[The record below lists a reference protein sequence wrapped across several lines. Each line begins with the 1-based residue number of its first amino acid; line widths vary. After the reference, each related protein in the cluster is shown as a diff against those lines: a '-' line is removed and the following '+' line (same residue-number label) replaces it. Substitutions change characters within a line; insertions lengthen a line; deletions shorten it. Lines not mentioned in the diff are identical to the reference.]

1 MTATHEQSRNRWLVL
16 AIVSSALLLIVIDM
30 TVLYTAL
37 PRLTHELQASASQKL
52 WIINAY
58 PLVVAGLLPGLGALG
73 DRIGHKQLFLSGLLV
88 FGLASVIAAFA
99 PGAEVLIASRVLLAM
114 GAAMMMPATLSI
126 IRLTFEDDKERA
138 FAIGIWAA
146 VASGG
151 AAFGPVVGGI
161 LLEFFWWGS
170 VFLINVPVVVLAFVV
185 GARILKKH
193 AGNKA
198 QKWDLIGSAQIMV
211 ALIALTYAIK
221 ELGKPQADWMTC
233 VITLLLGTGALVI
246 FVRRQKRSA
255 APLID
260 FALFR
265 NKQFL
270 LGVVAASVMSA
281 TLIGFELVFSQRL
294 QLVSGYSP
302 LQAGLLILP
311 IPLAAFFAGP
321 LTGSLQPRLGTARL
335 LWLSLLVAGV
345 GSLTYLFIFDGDV
358 LWWSVALAVFGF
370 GAGAAITGSS
380 TAIIN
385 NAPASRAGMAASI
398 EEVAYE
404 LGGAMGVTILGSI
417 MSVIYT
423 MKLVL
428 PADTT
433 LPGIVH
439 DSLDQAR
446 LVAEQLP
453 PAQAERLLSLAFASF
468 DDAFIGVIIGVTA
481 MLFVTAGVVYGVSLR
496 SAASAGH
503 GLNPGH

>member
-1 MTATHEQSRNRWLVL
+1 MTANFNPSHNRWLVL
-16 AIVSSALLLIVIDM
+16 AIVSSALFLIVIDL

-37 PRLTHELQASASQKL
+37 PRLTHDLRASASQKL

-58 PLVVAGLLPGLGALG
+58 PLVVAGLLPGLGTLG
-73 DRIGHKQLFLSGLLV
+73 DRLGHKQLFLGGLLV
-88 FGLASVIAAFA
+88 FGMASVVAAFA
-99 PGAEVLIASRVLLAM
+99 PGADVLIGSRVLLAV

-126 IRLTFEDDKERA
+126 IRLTFDDEKERA

-151 AAFGPVVGGI
+151 AAFGPVVGGV
-161 LLEFFWWGS
+161 LLAFFWWGS
-170 VFLINVPVVVLAFVV
+170 VFLINVPVVLVAVVV
-185 GARILKKH
+185 GARVLEKRP
-193 AGNKA
+193 GNRA
-198 QKWDLIGSAQIMV
+198 REWDLIGSGQIMV
-211 ALIALTYAIK
+211 ALICLTYAIK
-221 ELGKPQADWMTC
+221 ELGKPQVDLIAF
-233 VITLLLGTGALVI
+233 VITLLVGACALTL

-260 FALFR
+260 LDLFR
-265 NKQFL
+265 NIQFL
-270 LGVVAASVMSA
+270 LGVIAASVMSA

-321 LTGSLQPRLGTARL
+321 LMGSLQPKLGAARL
-335 LWLSLLVAGV
+335 LWLSLMMAGV
-345 GSLTYLFIFDGDV
+345 GSLWYLFIFDGAI

-370 GAGAAITGSS
+370 GAGAAITGAS

-404 LGGAMGVTILGSI
+404 LGGAMGVTIFGSI

-423 MKLVL
+423 MKLAL
-428 PADTT
+428 PAEFT
-433 LPGIVH
+433 LPDIVR
-439 DSLDQAR
+439 DSLDQAH

-453 PAQAERLLSLAFASF
+453 PEQRERLLSVAFASF
-468 DDAFIGVIIGVTA
+468 DYAFIGVVIVVTA
-481 MLFVTAGVVYGVSLR
+481 MLFMTAGIIYFMNLR
-496 SAASAGH
+496 SAGAVSAGV
-503 GLNPGH
+503 GAGH

>member
-1 MTATHEQSRNRWLVL
+1 MTATIKPAHNRWLIL
-16 AIVSSALLLIVIDM
+16 AIVSSALFLIVIDL

-37 PRLTHELQASASQKL
+37 PRLTHDLRANASQKL

-58 PLVVAGLLPGLGALG
+58 PLVVAGLLPGLGTLG
-73 DRIGHKQLFLSGLLV
+73 DRLGHKQLFLNGLLV
-88 FGLASVIAAFA
+88 FGVASLVAAFA
-99 PGAEVLIASRVLLAM
+99 RSPEVLICSRVLLAV

-138 FAIGIWAA
+138 FAIGVWAA

-170 VFLINVPVVVLAFVV
+170 VFLINVPVVMIAFVV
-185 GARILKKH
+185 GARVLEKRP
-193 AGNKA
+193 GNKTR
-198 QKWDLIGSAQIMV
+198 KWDLISSVQIMV
-211 ALIALTYAIK
+211 GLIGLTYAIK
-221 ELGKPQADWMTC
+221 ELGKPQADWVAF
-233 VITLLLGTGALVI
+233 VITLVLGIGALFI
-246 FVRRQKRSA
+246 FYRRQKRSA

-260 FALFR
+260 LGLFR

-270 LGVVAASVMSA
+270 LGVIAASVMSA

-321 LTGSLQPRLGTARL
+321 LMGSLQPKLGTARL
-335 LWLSLLVAGV
+335 LWLSLLVSAV
-345 GSLTYLFIFDGDV
+345 GSLWYLFIFDGAI

-370 GAGAAITGSS
+370 GAGAAITGAS

-404 LGGAMGVTILGSI
+404 LGGAMGVTIFGSI

-428 PADTT
+428 PADFSV
-433 LPGIVH
+433 PGIVR
-439 DSLDQAR
+439 DSLDQAH

-453 PAQAERLLSLAFASF
+453 PEQSQRLLSIAFASF
-468 DDAFIGVIIGVTA
+468 DYAFIGVVVGVTA
-481 MLFVTAGVVYGVSLR
+481 MLFLTAGAIYLTSLR
-496 SAASAGH
+496 SADSVDSSLETNH
-503 GLNPGH
+503 